1 MDEERLRIQQ
11 MVADGK
17 ITPEEGDELIES
29 LGRQDSGGAATVE
42 SEPGQVSP
50 RKRSGRNVAGVIS
63 LCLFLGGLALPVIG
77 IGINIALKVFGVP
90 WGLSIAVFALPALLL
105 EILAAVIGF
114 IGWRS
119 TSGKVGAIG
128 GLVTTALM
136 LLAALVLIRVPVP

>member
-1 MDEERLRIQQ
+1 MDDERLRIQQ

-17 ITPEEGDELIES
+17 ITPEEGDELMES
-29 LGRQDSGGAATVE
+29 LGRQDSGGAAPVE
-42 SEPGQVSP
+42 SGPGQVSP

-63 LCLFLGGLALPVIG
+63 LCLFLGGLALLVM
-77 IGINIALKVFGVP
+77 GV
-90 WGLSIAVFALPALLL
+90 GLSFLLGIAVFALPVLLL

-119 TSGKVGAIG
+119 TSGKIGAIG

-136 LLAALVLIRVPVP
+136 LLAALLFAS